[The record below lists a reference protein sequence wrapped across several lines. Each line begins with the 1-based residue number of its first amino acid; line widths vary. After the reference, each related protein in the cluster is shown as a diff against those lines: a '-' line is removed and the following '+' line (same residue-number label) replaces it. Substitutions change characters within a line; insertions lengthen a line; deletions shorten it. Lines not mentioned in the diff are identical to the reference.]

1 MTVNQA
7 KLVNA
12 KTSTKLGTFKVT
24 AGKGFRFSGSKA
36 ASTKEVAF
44 V

>member
-12 KTSTKLGTFKVT
+12 NANTREVT
-24 AGKGFRFSGSKA
+24 VSGKGVKFSARTAKA
-36 ASTKEVAF
+36 TLAV
-44 V
+44 

>member
-12 KTSTKLGTFKVT
+12 KTSTGEVT
-24 AGKGFRFSGSKA
+24 VSGKSVKFSTRTAKA
-36 ASTKEVAF
+36 TLAV
-44 V
+44 